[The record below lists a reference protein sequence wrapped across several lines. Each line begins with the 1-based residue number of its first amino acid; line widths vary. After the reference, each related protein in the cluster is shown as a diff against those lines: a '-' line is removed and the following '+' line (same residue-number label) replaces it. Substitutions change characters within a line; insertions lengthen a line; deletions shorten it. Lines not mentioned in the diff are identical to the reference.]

1 MNVPCVEVLGSVSSS
16 TNASTSDNQGAEQCV
31 TGVTR
36 LESTEMQCQLAK
48 RNRHAAGLQLG
59 GGDENMH
66 QNSGWNSSTDQH
78 MHGQVHMD
86 TCHSQPCQTA
96 APDIPD
102 SSGMDVEESSECTSV
117 GRFQRFP
124 PSSSYS
130 PTYWHKGTAYQPPP
144 TLPDGC
150 MSSMGFESA
159 VRTWTMECTYG
170 GQSDVY

>member
-1 MNVPCVEVLGSVSSS
+1 M
-16 TNASTSDNQGAEQCV
+16 
-31 TGVTR
+31 
-36 LESTEMQCQLAK
+36 ESPEMQFQVSK
-48 RNRHAAGLQLG
+48 RNRHAPGLQLG

-66 QNSGWNSSTDQH
+66 QNSGWNSTDQH
-78 MHGQVHMD
+78 MHGQIHMD
-86 TCHSQPCQTA
+86 TCHSQPCQA
-96 APDIPD
+96 SVADAPPD
-102 SSGMDVEESSECTSV
+102 SSGMDVEESSECTSS
-117 GRFQRFP
+117 RFQRFP

-150 MSSMGFESA
+150 MSYMSYESA